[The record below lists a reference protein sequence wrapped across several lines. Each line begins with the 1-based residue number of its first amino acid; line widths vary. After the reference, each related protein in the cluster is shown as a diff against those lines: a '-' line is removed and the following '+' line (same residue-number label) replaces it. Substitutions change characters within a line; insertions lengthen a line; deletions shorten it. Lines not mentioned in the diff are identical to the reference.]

1 MFDNPAWRLGRV
13 ALVASLSFVAF
24 QDRALAQAAGATAPA
39 RYLHASVKTVFEDG
53 TIVLEV
59 GGGLVPVRLDG
70 IALLPGGYQAIL
82 AALPS
87 GVRVRYQVVKKGPPA
102 TVVLWRSASSLQDE
116 LLKKKLALKR

>member
-1 MFDNPAWRLGRV
+1 MFHNASWRFGRAV
-13 ALVASLSFVAF
+13 LVASLSLVAL
-24 QDRALAQAAGATAPA
+24 QDRALAQTGTATAPA

-70 IALLPGGYQAIL
+70 VALLPGAYQAIL
-82 AALPS
+82 AALPA

-102 TVVLWRSASSLQDE
+102 TVVLWRSAASLQDE